1 MRASELKTNFPLNT
15 NGLPSVRSELREQL
29 PLPLPNFAGG
39 ESVSDSGFDLG
50 EFSEQVPATQEVA
63 E

>member
-1 MRASELKTNFPLNT
+1 MRASELKTNFPFNT
-15 NGLPSVRSELREQL
+15 DGLPSVRTELREQL
-29 PLPLPNFAGG
+29 PLPSFAGG

-50 EFSEQVPATQEVA
+50 EFSEQVPAIQEVA